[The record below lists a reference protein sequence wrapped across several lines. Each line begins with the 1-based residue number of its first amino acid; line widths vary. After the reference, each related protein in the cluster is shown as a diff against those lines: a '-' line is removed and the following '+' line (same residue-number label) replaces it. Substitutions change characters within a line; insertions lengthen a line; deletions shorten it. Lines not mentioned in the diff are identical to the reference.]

1 MARFYETSDQAQQSG
16 DPSLVSMEQASIL
29 GRMVLAFQNTTQQY
43 SRMMKRS
50 GLDIINRRQMPG
62 TKSMFQSDAANFSKI
77 VYYGALQNL
86 IFASLSAGLFALIPG
101 FGDNED
107 EEERNKSKEEKTAR
121 ILNSSIDS
129 LIRGLGVRG
138 AVVIT
143 IKNVIQEYFKQ
154 KEKKYRAD
162 HAYTIIQAVNL
173 SPPIG
178 SKIKKIYSAIKG
190 EQYDK
195 DVIAERGLDL
205 TANGKLNLSPTY
217 RVLGSLAAGGLNL
230 PLDRIYSEVQGV
242 AEMLDERNT
251 IYQRLAL
258 ALGFRA
264 WDVNAK
270 NEEDDLIKLE
280 AKVTRKANQKE
291 ESKQKRKEARDLQL
305 NNRRKVWQSLTNR
318 EKSVISSMSKNAQK
332 KLLDKKAGMMFPIE
346 KE

>member
-1 MARFYETSDQAQQSG
+1 
-16 DPSLVSMEQASIL
+16 
-29 GRMVLAFQNTTQQY
+29 
-43 SRMMKRS
+43 
-50 GLDIINRRQMPG
+50 
-62 TKSMFQSDAANFSKI
+62 
-77 VYYGALQNL
+77 
-86 IFASLSAGLFALIPG
+86 
-101 FGDNED
+101 
-107 EEERNKSKEEKTAR
+107 
-121 ILNSSIDS
+121 
-129 LIRGLGVRG
+129 
-138 AVVIT
+138 VIT

-280 AKVTRKANQKE
+280 AKAARKADQKE
-291 ESKQKRKEARDLQL
+291 ESKQKRKAARDLQL
-305 NNRRKVWQSLTNR
+305 ENRRKVWKSLTNK

-332 KLLDKKAGMMFPIE
+332 KLLDKKAGMMFPIK

>member
-1 MARFYETSDQAQQSG
+1 
-16 DPSLVSMEQASIL
+16 
-29 GRMVLAFQNTTQQY
+29 
-43 SRMMKRS
+43 
-50 GLDIINRRQMPG
+50 
-62 TKSMFQSDAANFSKI
+62 
-77 VYYGALQNL
+77 
-86 IFASLSAGLFALIPG
+86 
-101 FGDNED
+101 
-107 EEERNKSKEEKTAR
+107 
-121 ILNSSIDS
+121 
-129 LIRGLGVRG
+129 
-138 AVVIT
+138 
-143 IKNVIQEYFKQ
+143 
-154 KEKKYRAD
+154 
-162 HAYTIIQAVNL
+162 
-173 SPPIG
+173 
-178 SKIKKIYSAIKG
+178 
-190 EQYDK
+190 
-195 DVIAERGLDL
+195 
-205 TANGKLNLSPTY
+205 
-217 RVLGSLAAGGLNL
+217 LAAGGLNL

-280 AKVTRKANQKE
+280 AKVARKANQKE